1 MQQTIQLGQV
11 QPSVLSNAERTVK
24 NWRAWW
30 SAKSETMSEM
40 IGEDCTHGEV
50 VVTHLVFTIGVMA
63 VAIAGT
69 LIGG

>member
-11 QPSVLSNAERTVK
+11 RPSVLSNAGRTVK

-30 SAKSETMSEM
+30 CAKSEAMSEM

-50 VVTHLVFTIGVMA
+50 VVTHLVFTVGVMA

-69 LIGG
+69 MIGG